1 MDMSSHLDL
10 QQASDAVLGNAQL
23 IMARK
28 LGGVLVLCVPSLGG
42 RLLLLLSVATVLL
55 LAQGKLFGR
64 GSETKSETRHAPFAE
79 GVARSVCLTMLAGV
93 CTDILMQGGAGD
105 TPVVLTHLCVVLVMM
120 DAMLYHAER
129 YTHGAM
135 QRTMRNAM
143 TYTFGM
149 TVSGYVREETSVGV
163 TCIVGVVMVV
173 ISGSNASVVQMA
185 GRAEALLLQG
195 MGAAGTD
202 MLRAVVMGALPPSLQ
217 LVTLFALLCFIS
229 PIQRA
234 TGGRFEFF
242 AFVLYTCAGA
252 AGDALAAVVP
262 LYHATAIAIGLSMWA
277 PSATMRT
284 VSTMMAMNIGSD
296 LFTWAMQDVLR
307 DDAFASLT
315 SVVVLALAMA
325 QAVVRA

>member
-1 MDMSSHLDL
+1 MDASSRLDL

-42 RLLLLLSVATVLL
+42 RLLLLLSIATVLL
-55 LAQGKLFGR
+55 LAHDRLIGAVVG
-64 GSETKSETRHAPFAE
+64 APRAPLAE

-93 CTDILMQGGAGD
+93 CTDILMQGGAGGA
-105 TPVVLTHLCVVLVMM
+105 PVVLTHLCVVLVVM

-129 YTHGAM
+129 YTHGAL
-135 QRTMRNAM
+135 QRTMRNTI

-149 TVSGYVREETSVGV
+149 TVSEYVRGEVSLWV
-163 TCIVGVVMVV
+163 TCILGVVMVV
-173 ISGSNASVVQMA
+173 ISGSNASLVKGA

-202 MLRAVVMGALPPSLQ
+202 MLRVVVVGSLPPSLQ

-229 PIQRA
+229 PIQRV
-234 TGGRFEFF
+234 TGGRFDFF

-252 AGDALAAVVP
+252 AGDALATVVP
-262 LYHATAIAIGLSMWA
+262 LYHATAIAIGLSLWA
-277 PSATMRT
+277 PSVTMRT

-296 LFTWAMQDVLR
+296 LFTWAMRDVLR

-315 SVVVLALAMA
+315 SVVVLALAAA